1 MTRAPWPAAA
11 LALAGL
17 AAAVQTPPTQRS
29 ADAEQNASPGAASP
43 LVEFATA
50 LRALRAGDLTARAA
64 LDGAARR
71 SAAELGRE
79 DALLVARYYLELP
92 ATAHAPS
99 LEAESRLDDL
109 RDRAAR
115 HDEDEDPAGS
125 DARSA
130 LLEDL
135 RSLGDVTEALED
147 RVPHAHLLSLLSRL
161 EVRALEE
168 DPSNALLDAST
179 LAGIRRRA
187 QDALARFDAAGMS
200 TPRLEPLW
208 TLARLA
214 LLEGDLTAA
223 ERALLELEQRAVRAA
238 RPAWVERA
246 LVGLVGVHRARGAPH
261 AAGRALARLARE
273 RDPRACWSLAREVAV
288 QRLSKDDASGARRW
302 LLDHPPSLDDDEI
315 ELETAEAEWDALL
328 VATDLREGRAD
339 PAAARREDTP
349 RLLRAALLLE
359 LGDPGAALD
368 ALAEVPPSERGTI
381 DQAALTGRALVTA
394 GRAEEAIA
402 PLTKALVRAA
412 RRPAAAPG
420 TVKDASAVGE
430 WLGLSSVVD
439 LAVCHIEA
447 RDDAVGAAA
456 VIEASHADGDVEAAR
471 ARVLEAAASTEH
483 GLVTWLTGADR
494 TLRVVITPDGAAT
507 ATVLPH
513 GRAAMERAVQRAR
526 SAVTD
531 ATDDEELAQ
540 ELAPLAAALL
550 PPAAGSGADG
560 GTLLLLPHGPLE
572 RAPLEALPVADGAAL
587 GLRRAL
593 RIATALPRESD
604 RAPRVDLRRARWS
617 GFGAPSA
624 TSAPDL
630 GGARRELESLDA
642 LSPRFDAV
650 VAEAFTEDA
659 LADALAGDAPL
670 HVATHVTRST
680 DSLELVPL
688 GLLTSGDR
696 VLGGARIAAIAPRLP
711 MLALIACGSAE
722 GAAFDGLGVRGL
734 AQLAIDAGTR
744 EALVT
749 QWPVEDTAA
758 ARASLVFHGALRAG
772 EDPAEAARRARAL
785 LAGIGAPP
793 REWAAYRLLG
803 AP

>member
-1 MTRAPWPAAA
+1 MTGAPWPAAA

-17 AAAVQTPPTQRS
+17 AAAVQAPPDNRS
-29 ADAEQNASPGAASP
+29 ADAEQEASPGATSP
-43 LVEFATA
+43 LVAFRSA
-50 LRALRAGDLTARAA
+50 LDALRAGDVTARAA
-64 LDGAARR
+64 LDRAARR
-71 SAAELGRE
+71 AAEELGRE
-79 DALLVARYYLELP
+79 DALPIARYYLALTP
-92 ATAHAPS
+92 GAHGPS
-99 LEAESRLDDL
+99 LEAESRLDAL

-115 HDEDEDPAGS
+115 HDEDGAASTS
-125 DARSA
+125 DARRA

-135 RSLGDVTEALED
+135 RSLGRVTEDLED
-147 RVPHAHLLSLLSRL
+147 RVPHAQLLSLLTRL

-168 DPSNALLDAST
+168 DPTGAMPDAST
-179 LAGIRRRA
+179 LTGISRRA
-187 QDALARFDAAGMS
+187 QDALARFDAADMS

-208 TLARLA
+208 TLARVA
-214 LLEGDLTAA
+214 LLEGELAAA
-223 ERALLELEQRAVRAA
+223 ERALLELERRAVRAGRQAWAGA
-238 RPAWVERA
+238 RSSARRRPPREGRA
-246 LVGLVGVHRARGAPH
+246 HRA
-261 AAGRALARLARE
+261 ALARLARE
-273 RDPRACWSLAREVAV
+273 RDPHACWSLAREVAV
-288 QRLSKDDASGARRW
+288 QRLLKDDAPGARRW
-302 LLDHPPSLDDDEI
+302 LLDHPPSIDDDEI
-315 ELETAEAEWDALL
+315 DLEDAEAEWDALL
-328 VATDLREGRAD
+328 LAADLRAGRAD
-339 PAAARREDTP
+339 PEAARRADTP
-349 RLLRAALLLE
+349 LLLRAALLLE

-368 ALAEVPPSERGTI
+368 ALAGVDPSARATI
-381 DQAALTGRALVTA
+381 DHAALTGRALVAA
-394 GRAEEAIA
+394 GRGEEAIA
-402 PLTKALVRAA
+402 LLTDALVRAA

-439 LAVCHIEA
+439 LAVCHV
-447 RDDAVGAAA
+447 DSLGDAVGAAA

-471 ARVLEAAASTEH
+471 SRVLEAAASTEH

-494 TLRVVITPDGAAT
+494 TLRVAVAPDGTAN

-526 SAVTD
+526 SAVAN
-531 ATDDEELAQ
+531 ATSAEDLAE
-540 ELAPLAAALL
+540 ELAPLADALL
-550 PPAAGSGADG
+550 PPSVGSGADG

-572 RAPLEALPVADGAAL
+572 RAPLEALPAAEGVAL
-587 GLRRAL
+587 GVRRAV
-593 RIATALPRESD
+593 RIATALPRERD

-630 GGARRELESLDA
+630 EGARRELESLDA
-642 LSPRFDAV
+642 LSPRFDAA
-650 VAEAFTEDA
+650 VAGEFTDDA
-659 LADALAGDAPL
+659 LANALAGDAPL
-670 HVATHVTRST
+670 HVATHVTRAT

-696 VLGGARIAAIAPRLP
+696 VLGGARIAAIGPRLP

-758 ARASLVFHGALRAG
+758 SRASLAFHGALRAG

-785 LAGIGAPP
+785 LAGIGAPA

>member
-17 AAAVQTPPTQRS
+17 AAAVQAPPTDRS
-29 ADAEQNASPGAASP
+29 ADAEQEASPGATSP
-43 LVEFATA
+43 LVAFRSA
-50 LRALRAGDLTARAA
+50 LDALRAGDATARAA
-64 LDGAARR
+64 LDHAARR
-71 SAAELGRE
+71 AAEELDRE
-79 DALLVARYYLELP
+79 DALPIASYYLALTP
-92 ATAHAPS
+92 GAHAPS
-99 LEAESRLDDL
+99 REAESRLDAL

-115 HDEDEDPAGS
+115 HDEDGSASTS
-125 DARSA
+125 DARRA
-130 LLEDL
+130 LFEDL
-135 RSLGDVTEALED
+135 RSLGRVTEDLED
-147 RVPHAHLLSLLSRL
+147 RVPHAQLLSLLTRL

-168 DPSNALLDAST
+168 DPTGAMPDAST
-179 LAGIRRRA
+179 LTGIRRRA

-208 TLARLA
+208 TLARVA
-214 LLEGDLTAA
+214 LLEGELAAA
-223 ERALLELEQRAVRAA
+223 ERALLELERRAVRAG
-238 RPAWVERA
+238 RQAWAERA

-273 RDPRACWSLAREVAV
+273 RDPHACWNLAREVAV
-288 QRLSKDDASGARRW
+288 QRLLQDDAPGARRW
-302 LLDHPPSLDDDEI
+302 LLDHPPSIDDEEI
-315 ELETAEAEWDALL
+315 DLEDAEAEWDALRL
-328 VATDLREGRAD
+328 AADLRAGLAD
-339 PAAARREDTP
+339 PKAARRADTP
-349 RLLRAALLLE
+349 LLLRAALLLE

-368 ALAEVPPSERGTI
+368 VLASVDPSARATI
-381 DQAALTGRALVTA
+381 DHAALTGRALVAA
-394 GRAEEAIA
+394 GREDEAIA
-402 PLTKALVRAA
+402 LLTDALVRAA

-439 LAVCHIEA
+439 LAVCHVDA
-447 RDDAVGAAA
+447 LGDAVGAAA

-471 ARVLEAAASTEH
+471 SRVLEAAASTEH

-494 TLRVVITPDGAAT
+494 TLRVAVAPDGTAN

-526 SAVTD
+526 SAVAN
-531 ATDDEELAQ
+531 ATNAEDLTE
-540 ELAPLAAALL
+540 ELAPLADALL
-550 PPAAGSGADG
+550 PPSVGSGEDG

-572 RAPLEALPVADGAAL
+572 RAPLEALPAAEGVAL
-587 GLRRAL
+587 GVRRAV
-593 RIATALPRESD
+593 RIATALPRERD

-624 TSAPDL
+624 TTAPDL
-630 GGARRELESLDA
+630 EGARRELESLDA

-650 VAEAFTEDA
+650 VAGEFTDDA
-659 LADALAGDAPL
+659 LANALAGDAPL
-670 HVATHVTRST
+670 HVATHVTRAA

-688 GLLTSGDR
+688 GLLTSEDR
-696 VLGGARIAAIAPRLP
+696 VLGGARIAAIGPRLP

-758 ARASLVFHGALRAG
+758 SRASLAFHGALRAG

-785 LAGIGAPP
+785 LAGIGAPA